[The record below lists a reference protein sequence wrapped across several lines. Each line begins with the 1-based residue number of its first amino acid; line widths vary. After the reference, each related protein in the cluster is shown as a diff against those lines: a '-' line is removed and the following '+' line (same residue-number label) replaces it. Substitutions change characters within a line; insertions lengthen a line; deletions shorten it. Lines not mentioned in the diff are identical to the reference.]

1 MSENSRISIVVPDS
15 LIAVAAGKGLS
26 AQERSRFAP
35 SAAMA
40 RLMARGQWDA
50 LQVCEGDP
58 LEQWL
63 ASITGVSMGPP
74 PAWAMAGAGDVRAF
88 SRWFVSPVH
97 VGIGREGVSLMPPD
111 ELGLSDE
118 HAVALNELLCGVVA
132 EHGWTPVGTSAD
144 QSANGRH
151 SAALSGTAAEPID
164 GGHRARRSQGSSQA
178 GPQWGCVLQTDAPL
192 PRSLPSPWALAS
204 QRFTDLLPG
213 GADMAEW
220 RRMWMD
226 VQMALHSHPV
236 NAQRQAQGLPAINAF
251 WWWGGGEPLDRAAVR
266 QVCLR
271 VHDLAQMGH
280 GNSAHAAPAP
290 VLAASPHRCSAWLR
304 SLLVSPDRAGQGVEA
319 KTAAPDNSL
328 SDQLLDPV
336 AVHLVENANAGM
348 WFGAGSQHP
357 AVVALDQ
364 TLMAP
369 LAQAAAPHELVLLG
383 QSGWRRV
390 ASSAGLRLAFWKNRP
405 DIDYLLEPVD
415 GLLDEADLARAWQD
429 SARRA
434 VPDEGEFHPDRF

>member
-1 MSENSRISIVVPDS
+1 MSENSRISIVLPDS

-26 AQERSRFAP
+26 AQERDRFAP

-40 RLMARGQWDA
+40 RLMARGQWDS

-63 ASITGVSMGPP
+63 ASITGVSVGPP
-74 PAWAMAGAGDVRAF
+74 PAWAMVGADQAPAY

-111 ELGLSDE
+111 ELQLSDA

-132 EHGWTPVGTSAD
+132 EHGWRLAGTSAEP
-144 QSANGRH
+144 SANGGPQC
-151 SAALSGTAAEPID
+151 L
-164 GGHRARRSQGSSQA
+164 
-178 GPQWGCVLQTDAPL
+178 PQWGCVLQTDAPL
-192 PRSLPSPWALAS
+192 PRSLPSPWAVAR

-213 GADMAEW
+213 GADMAAW

-236 NAQRQAQGLPAINAF
+236 NAQRQAQGMPAINAF
-251 WWWGGGEPLDRAAVR
+251 WWWGGGEPPDMAAVR
-266 QVCLR
+266 PVCLR

-280 GNSAHAAPAP
+280 GDAAHAAPAP
-290 VLAASPHRCSAWLR
+290 VLAASLHRCSAWLR
-304 SLLVSPDRAGQGVEA
+304 SLLVSPDRAGQGSGTKISA
-319 KTAAPDNSL
+319 TDNAL
-328 SDQLLDPV
+328 SDQLLEPA

-364 TLMAP
+364 TLVAP

-390 ASSAGLRLAFWKNRP
+390 ASSVGLRLAFWKNRP